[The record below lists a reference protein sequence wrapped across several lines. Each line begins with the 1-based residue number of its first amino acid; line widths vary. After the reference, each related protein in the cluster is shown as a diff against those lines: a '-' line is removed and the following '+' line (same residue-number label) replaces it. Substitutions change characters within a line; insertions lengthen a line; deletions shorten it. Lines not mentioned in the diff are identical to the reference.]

1 MLVSLG
7 YLQVKVKILSKALKY
22 LEQMFKNLENLD
34 LNPNVQTTFAR
45 N

>member
-1 MLVSLG
+1 MLVGLG
-7 YLQVKVKILSKALKY
+7 YLQVKVKSKVLKY
-22 LEQMFKNLENLD
+22 LEQMSKEMRKLD

>member
-7 YLQVKVKILSKALKY
+7 YLQVKVKILSKVLNY
-22 LEQMFKNLENLD
+22 LEKMSKNLRKLD